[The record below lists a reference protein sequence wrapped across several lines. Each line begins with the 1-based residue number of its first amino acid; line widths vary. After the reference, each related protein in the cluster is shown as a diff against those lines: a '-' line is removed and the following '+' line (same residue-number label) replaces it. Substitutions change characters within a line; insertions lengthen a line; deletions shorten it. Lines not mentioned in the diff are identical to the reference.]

1 MPSAALQW
9 SSNNTE
15 IERLERFSTAYDYHQ
30 ADQTQA
36 ECIEKAKT
44 VQDELDALTAE
55 QEESMAVVATQD
67 TQIEELT
74 QSKAQE
80 MGAEFKEIEHQVTEK
95 SKKMVRT
102 QLVNVICL
110 HARAHPPRSINS
122 VHCVCA
128 QVKHTS
134 AWQNKKEAYEKE
146 VEVCAGMHDG
156 IAEAGKQLE
165 TMKTSKAAAEEKCA
179 EEQTAA
185 SAAVAE
191 ADEMQRKFLA
201 GELSVDDGEGRNGSL
216 ADQLEETKATVTAS
230 TTNAK
235 QLETKIK
242 HLRKEL
248 EAKQKAEGKG
258 KKEYA
263 KMMSEQQKLE
273 NELKTLTISLMELDY
288 DEAQE
293 QALLSKKADLEQ
305 TISQLQEK
313 VDELSSR
320 LSRIQFD
327 YSDPAKG
334 FDRSKVKGLV
344 AELLELKDVS
354 TSTAL
359 EVTAGGSLYSAVV
372 DTDTTGKQ
380 LLKNGK
386 LKKRVT
392 IIPLNKIDTRGSI
405 PDHKLK
411 AAEKSVGKTNV
422 STALSLVSYEA
433 EVEPAMKYV
442 FGRSF
447 VCRDSK
453 AAREVTFN
461 KDIRTKCVTLEG
473 DVFQPTGT
481 LSGGS
486 RPQTASVLE
495 RLQALTAAKK
505 ELEQHQQL
513 LARIDEQLAA
523 VQKSSAEYR
532 QLKNKKEMKT
542 HETELIQQR
551 IAASAHQQQQAELQ
565 LLEAEVNSARE
576 SLVAAFEEK
585 KTAEARCKELQSSI
599 KNFEKDRAKKMKE
612 IEATVAKSKKDA
624 GSATKKA
631 KAAAQKM
638 ESIALEMAETE
649 KEIDTMTEQVKE
661 REAALAV
668 AATEVAELETQAAD
682 CKQEYEEAKQELDS
696 RRQRISEC
704 EKQIV
709 KLTKARNAAIKK
721 AEKADL
727 EAKRVA
733 HKVARMEK
741 DSAAA
746 ARLIESL
753 LAKFPWI
760 ESVRHAHSC
769 GP

>member
-1 MPSAALQW
+1 
-9 SSNNTE
+9 
-15 IERLERFSTAYDYHQ
+15 
-30 ADQTQA
+30 
-36 ECIEKAKT
+36 
-44 VQDELDALTAE
+44 
-55 QEESMAVVATQD
+55 
-67 TQIEELT
+67 
-74 QSKAQE
+74 
-80 MGAEFKEIEHQVTEK
+80 
-95 SKKMVRT
+95 
-102 QLVNVICL
+102 
-110 HARAHPPRSINS
+110 
-122 VHCVCA
+122 
-128 QVKHTS
+128 
-134 AWQNKKEAYEKE
+134 
-146 VEVCAGMHDG
+146 MHDG
-156 IAEAGKQLE
+156 IVEAGKQLE
-165 TMKTSKAAAEEKCA
+165 AMIASKAAAEEKRTEA
-179 EEQTAA
+179 LAA
-185 SAAVAE
+185 ADAANAE
-191 ADEMQRKFLA
+191 AEEMQRKYLA
-201 GELSVDDGEGRNGSL
+201 GELSVDAGEGQTGSL
-216 ADQLEETKATVTAS
+216 ADQLEQAKATITAS

-248 EAKQKAEGKG
+248 DAKQKAEGKG

-263 KMMSEQQKLE
+263 KLVNEQQKLE
-273 NELKTLTISLMELDY
+273 TELKTITISLMELDY
-288 DEAQE
+288 DETQE
-293 QALLSKKADLEQ
+293 QALLSKKAEVEQ
-305 TISQLQEK
+305 VISELQEK
-313 VDELSSR
+313 VDQLSSR
-320 LSRIQFD
+320 LSRIQFE
-327 YSDPAKG
+327 YSNPTKD

-344 AELLELKDVS
+344 AELLDLKDPS

-372 DTDTTGKQ
+372 DTDTTGKL

-386 LKKRVT
+386 LKKRIT

-405 PDHKLK
+405 PDSKLK
-411 AAEKSVGKTNV
+411 AAEKAVGKTNV
-422 STALSLVSYEA
+422 STALSLVDYEPD
-433 EVEPAMKYV
+433 VEPAMKYV

-461 KDIRTKCVTLEG
+461 KDIKTKCVTLDG

-505 ELEQHQQL
+505 ELEQQQEL

-523 VQKSSAEYR
+523 VQKSAENYR
-532 QLKNKKEMKT
+532 KLKNQKEMKT

-565 LLEAEVNSARE
+565 TLEDELNSSRE
-576 SLVAAFEEK
+576 LLVAAFEEK

-599 KNFEKDRAKKMKE
+599 QNFEKDRAKQMKE
-612 IEATVAKSKKDA
+612 IEVMVAKTKKDA
-624 GSATKKA
+624 AAVTKTA
-631 KAAAQKM
+631 KAASQKV
-638 ESIALEMAETE
+638 ESIALEITETE
-649 KEIDTMTEQVKE
+649 KEIVTMKEQVKE
-661 REAALAV
+661 REAALAE
-668 AATEVAELETQAAD
+668 AATEVAELETQAAAR
-682 CKQEYEEAKQELDS
+682 KQEYEEAKQDLDS
-696 RRQRISEC
+696 RRLRISEC

-709 KLTKARNAAIKK
+709 KLTRARNSAVKK

-746 ARLIESL
+746 ARLIEAL

-760 ESVRHAHSC
+760 ESVSC
-769 GP
+769 AANSVVILRQQLC